1 MTVEELYG
9 QMVDTFQRETGL
21 ALAGD
26 GDMAVRLY
34 AVAAQ
39 LYALYVQ
46 ADWVGR
52 QCVPQTAQGDYLDK
66 HAQLRGLERRAAT
79 AAVGVLSFE
88 TDHPPEADLSI
99 PEGTVCMTAAQVRFE
114 TTEAG
119 VLKAGQTS
127 AQVRAR
133 AVEPGAAGNAAAG
146 TVRAM
151 AVAPVGVSRCT
162 NPEAFSGGLDAEG
175 DESLRERV
183 LETFRRMPNGANAAF
198 YQQEA
203 LSFPEVAAA
212 TVVARPRGVGT
223 VDVFLATAAGL
234 PDSGLLEQV
243 AAHLEERREIAVDV
257 QVKAPEVRTVDVSV
271 QVAARPGADFDTVRQ
286 AVESAVRGRGELR
299 PHRPGGRCG
308 GSGGRAAT
316 TGHTDGSGTGGDG
329 MSYGAYLRELLRP
342 LRIYGLEG
350 TANGGELE
358 AQGKALDGVEA
369 AMEEVQ
375 REMLICT
382 AEGRGLEAVEA
393 LLARKPVA
401 ASLERRRAALAALL
415 RIGGDSFT
423 LTAINDNLKGCGL
436 NAVAS
441 ETETPGVVEV
451 RFPDVPGIPDGFE
464 SMRAILED
472 ILPCH
477 LDIRYV
483 YWYITWALMEERFA
497 TWGDIEKLGP
507 TWEELEKMVR
517 D

>member
-52 QCVPQTAQGDYLDK
+52 QCFPQTAQGDYLDK

-114 TTEAG
+114 TTE
-119 VLKAGQTS
+119 
-127 AQVRAR
+127 
-133 AVEPGAAGNAAAG
+133 AGNAAAG

-286 AVESAVRGRGELR
+286 AVESAVRGWFDGRLLGQSVLRAQLGALIFGVEGVENYALTAPAADVAAAVDEL
-299 PHRPGGRCG
+299 PQLGTLTV
-308 GSGGRAAT
+308 AA
-316 TGHTDGSGTGGDG
+316 
-329 MSYGAYLRELLRP
+329 
-342 LRIYGLEG
+342 LEG
-350 TANGGELE
+350 TA
-358 AQGKALDGVEA
+358 
-369 AMEEVQ
+369 
-375 REMLICT
+375 
-382 AEGRGLEAVEA
+382 
-393 LLARKPVA
+393 
-401 ASLERRRAALAALL
+401 
-415 RIGGDSFT
+415 
-423 LTAINDNLKGCGL
+423 
-436 NAVAS
+436 
-441 ETETPGVVEV
+441 
-451 RFPDVPGIPDGFE
+451 
-464 SMRAILED
+464 
-472 ILPCH
+472 
-477 LDIRYV
+477 
-483 YWYITWALMEERFA
+483 
-497 TWGDIEKLGP
+497 
-507 TWEELEKMVR
+507 
-517 D
+517 

>member
-52 QCVPQTAQGDYLDK
+52 QCFPQTAQGDYLDK

-151 AVAPVGVSRCT
+151 AVAPGGGGRGT

-212 TVVARPRGVGT
+212 TVVARPRG
-223 VDVFLATAAGL
+223 
-234 PDSGLLEQV
+234 
-243 AAHLEERREIAVDV
+243 R
-257 QVKAPEVRTVDVSV
+257 VSCH
-271 QVAARPGADFDTVRQ
+271 G
-286 AVESAVRGRGELR
+286 
-299 PHRPGGRCG
+299 G
-308 GSGGRAAT
+308 GSARQRTA
-316 TGHTDGSGTGGDG
+316 GTGGGPSGGTPRNRRGCSGEGAGGKDG
-329 MSYGAYLRELLRP
+329 GCVSSGGGPAGG
-342 LRIYGLEG
+342 GL
-350 TANGGELE
+350 
-358 AQGKALDGVEA
+358 
-369 AMEEVQ
+369 
-375 REMLICT
+375 
-382 AEGRGLEAVEA
+382 
-393 LLARKPVA
+393 
-401 ASLERRRAALAALL
+401 
-415 RIGGDSFT
+415 
-423 LTAINDNLKGCGL
+423 
-436 NAVAS
+436 
-441 ETETPGVVEV
+441 
-451 RFPDVPGIPDGFE
+451 
-464 SMRAILED
+464 
-472 ILPCH
+472 
-477 LDIRYV
+477 
-483 YWYITWALMEERFA
+483 
-497 TWGDIEKLGP
+497 
-507 TWEELEKMVR
+507 
-517 D
+517 

>member
-52 QCVPQTAQGDYLDK
+52 QCFPQTAQGDYLDK

-183 LETFRRMPNGANAAF
+183 LET
-198 YQQEA
+198 
-203 LSFPEVAAA
+203 
-212 TVVARPRGVGT
+212 

-271 QVAARPGADFDTVRQ
+271 KVAARPGADFDTVRQ
-286 AVESAVRGRGELR
+286 AVESAVRGWFDGRLLGQSVLRAQLGALIFGVEGVENYALTAPAADVAAAVDEL
-299 PHRPGGRCG
+299 PQLGTLTV
-308 GSGGRAAT
+308 AA
-316 TGHTDGSGTGGDG
+316 
-329 MSYGAYLRELLRP
+329 
-342 LRIYGLEG
+342 LEG
-350 TANGGELE
+350 TA
-358 AQGKALDGVEA
+358 
-369 AMEEVQ
+369 
-375 REMLICT
+375 
-382 AEGRGLEAVEA
+382 
-393 LLARKPVA
+393 
-401 ASLERRRAALAALL
+401 
-415 RIGGDSFT
+415 
-423 LTAINDNLKGCGL
+423 
-436 NAVAS
+436 
-441 ETETPGVVEV
+441 
-451 RFPDVPGIPDGFE
+451 
-464 SMRAILED
+464 
-472 ILPCH
+472 
-477 LDIRYV
+477 
-483 YWYITWALMEERFA
+483 
-497 TWGDIEKLGP
+497 
-507 TWEELEKMVR
+507 
-517 D
+517 

>member
-52 QCVPQTAQGDYLDK
+52 QCFPQTAQGDYLDK

-198 YQQEA
+198 YEQGA
-203 LSFPEVAAA
+203 LSFEGVAAA
-212 TVVARPRGVGT
+212 VAVPRPRGRGT
-223 VDVFLATAAGL
+223 VDVVVSAPSGTPSAELLAELTDYFEA
-234 PDSGLLEQV
+234 
-243 AAHLEERREIAVDV
+243 RREIAVDLV
-257 QVKAPEVRTVDVSV
+257 VRAPEIRTVDVAV
-271 QVAARPGADFDTVRQ
+271 RVAVAPGADPTAVLEAAEQ
-286 AVESAVRGRGELR
+286 ALR
-299 PHRPGGRCG
+299 SWFNGGRLG
-308 GSGGRAAT
+308 QPVLRARLGALL
-316 TGHTDGSGTGGDG
+316 
-329 MSYGAYLRELLRP
+329 YGV
-342 LRIYGLEG
+342 
-350 TANGGELE
+350 
-358 AQGKALDGVEA
+358 DGVENYAVVTPA
-369 AMEEVQ
+369 AD
-375 REMLICT
+375 
-382 AEGRGLEAVEA
+382 
-393 LLARKPVA
+393 VA
-401 ASLERRRAALAALL
+401 AADDVLPVL
-415 RIGGDSFT
+415 GT
-423 LTAINDNLKGCGL
+423 LT
-436 NAVAS
+436 
-441 ETETPGVVEV
+441 VE
-451 RFPDVPGIPDGFE
+451 E
-464 SMRAILED
+464 MA
-472 ILPCH
+472 
-477 LDIRYV
+477 
-483 YWYITWALMEERFA
+483 
-497 TWGDIEKLGP
+497 
-507 TWEELEKMVR
+507 
-517 D
+517 

>member
-52 QCVPQTAQGDYLDK
+52 QCFPQTAQGDYLDK

-133 AVEPGAAGNAAAG
+133 AVEPGAGGNAAVG

-198 YQQEA
+198 YPQEA

-271 QVAARPGADFDTVRQ
+271 QVAARPGADFNTVRQ
-286 AVESAVRGRGELR
+286 AVESAVRGWFDGRLLGQSVLRAQLGALIFGVEGVENYALTAPAADVAAAVDEL
-299 PHRPGGRCG
+299 PQLGTLTV
-308 GSGGRAAT
+308 AA
-316 TGHTDGSGTGGDG
+316 
-329 MSYGAYLRELLRP
+329 
-342 LRIYGLEG
+342 LEG
-350 TANGGELE
+350 TA
-358 AQGKALDGVEA
+358 
-369 AMEEVQ
+369 
-375 REMLICT
+375 
-382 AEGRGLEAVEA
+382 
-393 LLARKPVA
+393 
-401 ASLERRRAALAALL
+401 
-415 RIGGDSFT
+415 
-423 LTAINDNLKGCGL
+423 
-436 NAVAS
+436 
-441 ETETPGVVEV
+441 
-451 RFPDVPGIPDGFE
+451 
-464 SMRAILED
+464 
-472 ILPCH
+472 
-477 LDIRYV
+477 
-483 YWYITWALMEERFA
+483 
-497 TWGDIEKLGP
+497 
-507 TWEELEKMVR
+507 
-517 D
+517 